1 MSFKDIVMPTDKVF
15 FELFESQAD
24 VACRAADVLVDIF
37 TDYSDVEEKYRKLKF
52 IEHEGDEITHKA
64 YDELNRTFITPFEPE
79 EISRLITTLDDIVD
93 FMDEGARHLLTYN
106 IEEPAPT
113 MIDIAL
119 CLQSATREIQRG
131 VAMLRSLKN
140 VEELQKIC
148 IEINRYENIAD
159 DLETK
164 ALKELFASNDAIHI
178 IKMKDIYEH
187 FENAADKCEDI
198 ADVITAIIIRHT

>member
-15 FELFESQAD
+15 FELFENQAD
-24 VACRAADVLVDIF
+24 VACRAADILVDIF
-37 TDYSDVEEKYRKLKF
+37 MNFSDVEEKYKKLKS
-52 IEHEGDEITHKA
+52 IEHEGDDITHRA

-93 FMDEGARHLLTYN
+93 FMDEGMHHLITYN
-106 IEEPAPT
+106 IETPT
-113 MIDIAL
+113 PSMSEIAL
-119 CLQSATREIQRG
+119 CLQSATREIQKG
-131 VAMLRSLKN
+131 VALLRSLKN
-140 VEELQKIC
+140 VNELQKIC
-148 IEINRYENIAD
+148 IEIHRYENLAD
-159 DLETK
+159 ELETK

-187 FENAADKCEDI
+187 FENAADKCEDV

>member
-1 MSFKDIVMPTDKVF
+1 MPTDKVF

-24 VACRAADVLVDIF
+24 VACRAADLLVDIF
-37 TDYSDVEEKYRKLKF
+37 TNYTDVEGKYRKLKS
-52 IEHEGDEITHKA
+52 IEHEGDDITHKA

-93 FMDEGARHLLTYN
+93 FIDEGARHLITYN
-106 IEEPAPT
+106 IATPAPT
-113 MIDIAL
+113 MLEIAQ
-119 CLQSATREIQRG
+119 CLQSATREIQKG
-131 VAMLRSLKN
+131 VSQLRSLKN

-148 IEINRYENIAD
+148 VEINRYENLAD
-159 DLETK
+159 ELETK

-187 FENAADKCEDI
+187 FENAADKCEDV
-198 ADVITAIIIRHT
+198 ADVLTAIIIRHT